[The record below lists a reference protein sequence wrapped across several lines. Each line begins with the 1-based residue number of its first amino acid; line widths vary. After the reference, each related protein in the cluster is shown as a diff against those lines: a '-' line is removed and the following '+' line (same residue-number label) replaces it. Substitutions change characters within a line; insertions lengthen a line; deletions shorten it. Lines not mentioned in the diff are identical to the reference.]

1 MLLVLNIDFWQ
12 NYSLM
17 LFSLTFEYCF
27 DINIKYMHVGMN
39 DCFAA
44 AVLSRRE
51 KTVIR
56 ADWATQNSYYF

>member
-1 MLLVLNIDFWQ
+1 MELMLLVLNIDFRQ

-44 AVLSRRE
+44 AVLSITQ
-51 KTVIR
+51 KR
-56 ADWATQNSYYF
+56 ADWATQKWH